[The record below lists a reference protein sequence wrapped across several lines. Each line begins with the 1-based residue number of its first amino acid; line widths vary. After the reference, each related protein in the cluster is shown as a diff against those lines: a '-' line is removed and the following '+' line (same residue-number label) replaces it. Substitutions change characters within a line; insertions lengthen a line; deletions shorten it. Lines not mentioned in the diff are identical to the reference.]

1 MTIAEARKVLSK
13 YRINQLA
20 EVAPYEIEE
29 AVILALRILE
39 RVDEEFIRKE
49 LLNNIGWFIQAWE
62 DRPKS
67 GKGNDRSDLLRKLS
81 QALIQALTKE

>member
-29 AVILALRILE
+29 AVILALRILKRMNE
-39 RVDEEFIRKE
+39 GFIAKIIDADENWSEPEGDEVMLAQAIITAMVKE
-49 LLNNIGWFIQAWE
+49 
-62 DRPKS
+62 
-67 GKGNDRSDLLRKLS
+67 
-81 QALIQALTKE
+81 